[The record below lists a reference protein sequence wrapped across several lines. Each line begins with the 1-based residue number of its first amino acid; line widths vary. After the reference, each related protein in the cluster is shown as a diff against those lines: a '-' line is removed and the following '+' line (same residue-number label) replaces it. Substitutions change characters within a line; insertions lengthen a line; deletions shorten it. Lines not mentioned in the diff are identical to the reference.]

1 MRAIPAS
8 GLLGVGAEE
17 YLETGVLLRLSQ
29 IPFHPCSSIPLNYP
43 GDIPTYRPQD
53 MQTDYQGN

>member
-1 MRAIPAS
+1 LEDGRAVAVIAD
-8 GLLGVGAEE
+8 
-17 YLETGVLLRLSQ
+17 
-29 IPFHPCSSIPLNYP
+29 PFHPCGSMPLNYP